1 MEQPEVSDAV
11 KAGFLA
17 KNKTILSQLQPQAS
31 GDSTQKTPLA
41 DIFNVLNPTGQA
53 WLLLA
58 FPDGTDAEALSMFSA
73 DTEDQQAGDA
83 GVHRIALAGPAYEGV
98 AVLAHGLLG
107 SARSLDSIGAP
118 SSETIFWRE
127 RSAGVDARKWS
138 VGCFRDR
145 DQLMPMFLI
154 HINEALHSDMQGEVN
169 RLKRHNSVMTYNLG
183 ARYRLGSLIGRGRLS
198 GVKNAARNS
207 KSRML

>member
-1 MEQPEVSDAV
+1 M
-11 KAGFLA
+11 
-17 KNKTILSQLQPQAS
+17 
-31 GDSTQKTPLA
+31 
-41 DIFNVLNPTGQA
+41 
-53 WLLLA
+53 
-58 FPDGTDAEALSMFSA
+58 
-73 DTEDQQAGDA
+73 
-83 GVHRIALAGPAYEGV
+83 HRIALAGPAYEGV

-169 RLKRHNSVMTYNLG
+169 RLKRHNSDLQSGRKIQTGFVNR
-183 ARYRLGSLIGRGRLS
+183 AREALRSKKRREKLKEQNV
-198 GVKNAARNS
+198 VKGHKRAMVAEIQQPTPICTAS
-207 KSRML
+207 I